1 MRMINNVCGGINM
14 TDFRIQLRTA
24 WVETDAAQVVHFTNY
39 FRYFEKAEEE
49 FYNKLGFDFQSVSK
63 YNIWLPRIEAHCKY
77 FSPCR
82 FNDIVEVSLKVEEI
96 REKSIRYG
104 FTINNLTT
112 GKKAAEGYVVI
123 VAASITENRAVPI
136 PKEIIEKLK
145 PYLNTH
151 SSTEE

>member
-1 MRMINNVCGGINM
+1 MK
-14 TDFRIQLRTA
+14 DFRVQLRVA

-49 FYNKLGFDFQSVSK
+49 FYNKLGFNFSSLNK
-63 YNIWLPRIEAHCKY
+63 YDVWLPRIEAYCRY

-82 FNDIVEVSLKVEEI
+82 FNDLIEVSLRIDEL

-112 GKKAAEGYVVI
+112 GKKAAEGYVVV
-123 VAASITENRAVPI
+123 VAASISENHAVPI
-136 PKEIIEKLK
+136 PKEIVEKLK
-145 PYLNTH
+145 PFL
-151 SSTEE
+151 SD